1 LSTGNR
7 HKTAA
12 LSPLDAALTRWFDE
26 LSTQGILVIDEQMVV
41 RRWNRWLERHTG
53 ITAQA
58 AVGTPLF
65 TLYPDLVTR
74 GLDQYFAD
82 ALAGNVRV
90 LSQRF
95 HGYLLPIVVEQ
106 DGRAPMPM
114 SQTALIAPLIHGDRL
129 LGVVALITDVSER
142 VSSERRLRLEIAASE
157 RSRKTAEEALR
168 LKDEFLTTLS
178 HEMRTPLNAV
188 LGWTKLL
195 RGKGSHSEVVD
206 RGLEVIDRNV
216 SAQAK
221 LIEDL
226 LDMARVISGK
236 LRLDIAPVDLPPVL
250 GTAIDVIRPAADAK
264 HITLSLVAED
274 GLPTINAD
282 ADRVLQILWNLLS
295 NAVKFTPPGGRVDCE
310 VTGGR
315 AGVRIVVRDTGE
327 GINPAFLPFI
337 FERFRQ
343 QEGSQERHGGL
354 GIGLALVRQLVELH
368 GGSITAASTGADAGS
383 TFTVTLPVTPP
394 QADAE
399 PSGTAPDPPLAGLR
413 ILVVRGD
420 EKAAAS
426 LAVCLNAAGAVAT
439 AAPSAD
445 VVLVELSEAAPGARP
460 NVLVIDLEMADDR
473 AFSLAEQIRALGSG
487 LGSDTLLLALAREV
501 RAEHEMRLM
510 AAGFDGVVSESREPR
525 QLVEAIRRLAA
536 PPSAPRRF

>member
-1 LSTGNR
+1 LS
-7 HKTAA
+7 
-12 LSPLDAALTRWFDE
+12 SLDAALTRWFDE
-26 LSTQGILVIDEQMVV
+26 LSTQGILVTDEQLVV

-53 ITAQA
+53 IA
-58 AVGTPLF
+58 AEAAIGQPLF

-82 ALAGNVRV
+82 ALAGSARV

-95 HGYLLPIVVEQ
+95 HGYLLPIIVQQE
-106 DGRAPMPM
+106 GRAATPM
-114 SQTALIAPLIHGDRL
+114 SQTASIAPLIEGDRL
-129 LGVVALITDVSER
+129 LGVVALITDVTER
-142 VSSERRLRLEIAASE
+142 VSSERRLRQEIAASD

-178 HEMRTPLNAV
+178 HEIRTPLNAV

-206 RGLEVIDRNV
+206 RGLEVIDRNA

-226 LDMARVISGK
+226 LDMARVVSGK
-236 LRLDIAPVDLPPVL
+236 LRLAVTNVSLAPVL
-250 GTAIDVIRPAADAK
+250 GTAVDVIRPAADAK
-264 HITLSLVAED
+264 NITLSLVVQED
-274 GLPTINAD
+274 LPPITAD

-295 NAVKFTPPGGRVDCE
+295 NAVKFTPPGGRVDVE
-310 VTGGR
+310 VTGDD
-315 AGVRIVVRDTGE
+315 ADVRVVVRDTGE
-327 GINPAFLPFI
+327 GIKAEFLPFI

-368 GGSITAASTGADAGS
+368 GGSISASSKGPNQGS
-383 TFTVTLPVTPP
+383 TFTVTLPVTHRY
-394 QADAE
+394 ADVA
-399 PSGTAPDPPLAGLR
+399 SGEIAAAPPLLGLR

-420 EKAAAS
+420 TSAASSLAAALS
-426 LAVCLNAAGAVAT
+426 AAGAAAT
-439 AAPSAD
+439 AAESAD
-445 VVLVELSEAAPGARP
+445 TVFLELSGAATGTRP
-460 NVLVIDLEMADDR
+460 NVLMIDLDIADDR

-487 LGSDTLLLALAREV
+487 IGSDVLLLALAREV

-510 AAGFDGVVSESREPR
+510 AAGFDGVVSESRETR
-525 QLVEAIRRLAA
+525 QLVEAVRRLAL
-536 PPSAPRRF
+536 PPVSPRPLL